1 MPNLKRNDL
10 VPLWQQIADQLIDEI
25 VRGDIEPG
33 TRLMSEAGLA
43 RRFGVNRHTLR
54 RATRHLADQ
63 GFVRIR
69 AGAGIFVRKLV
80 LDYALHRTTRLSQNL
95 ADNGE
100 VAERELLDSQIEP
113 AGSFANALG
122 VSTQTP
128 VRVLTLRSL
137 IRKRPIALSRQAFP
151 LPRFEELPETF
162 VALRSIS
169 RALAQLGVR
178 DYHRLRSVVTTRMPD
193 SEEADWLSRPVS
205 APVLLVQFTNV
216 DGDGRAVEAGQTVF
230 AADSVQLV
238 VDHSGTDS
246 VQAAENLPP
255 AHSSAT
261 SAST

>member
-1 MPNLKRNDL
+1 MSNLKRNDL
-10 VPLWQQIADQLIDEI
+10 VPLWQQIADQLVDEI

-113 AGSFANALG
+113 AGRFASSLG

-128 VRVLTLRSL
+128 VRVLTMRSL
-137 IRKRPIALSRQAFP
+137 MRKRPIALSRQAFP
-151 LPRFEELPETF
+151 LPRFEELPEAF

-169 RALAQLGVR
+169 RAVAQLGVR
-178 DYHRLRSVVTTRMPD
+178 DYHRLRSVVTTRLPD
-193 SEEADWLSRPVS
+193 SDEADWLSRPVT
-205 APVLLVQFTNV
+205 APVLMVQFTNA
-216 DGDGRAVEAGQTVF
+216 DGDGCPVEAGQTVF

-238 VDHSGTDS
+238 VDHAGSPS
-246 VQAAENLPP
+246 VEPVETATAARAFEPSEP
-255 AHSSAT
+255 A
-261 SAST
+261 